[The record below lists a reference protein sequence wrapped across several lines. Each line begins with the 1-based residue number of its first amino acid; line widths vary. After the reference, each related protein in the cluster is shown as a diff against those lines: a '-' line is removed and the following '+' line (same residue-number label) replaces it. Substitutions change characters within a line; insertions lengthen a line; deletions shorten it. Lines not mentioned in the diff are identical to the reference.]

1 MAPTQFQADIARAR
15 AIVEV
20 AEGVTDG
27 PGLEFVRAY
36 LAAADSGRIHDPSL
50 PAQLPA
56 KPKVPYQ
63 TRPITND
70 LLDGRQVEEYKGPTK
85 GSAAWFAALKKQVK
99 S

>member
-1 MAPTQFQADIARAR
+1 
-15 AIVEV
+15 
-20 AEGVTDG
+20 
-27 PGLEFVRAY
+27 
-36 LAAADSGRIHDPSL
+36 
-50 PAQLPA
+50 
-56 KPKVPYQ
+56 VPYQ